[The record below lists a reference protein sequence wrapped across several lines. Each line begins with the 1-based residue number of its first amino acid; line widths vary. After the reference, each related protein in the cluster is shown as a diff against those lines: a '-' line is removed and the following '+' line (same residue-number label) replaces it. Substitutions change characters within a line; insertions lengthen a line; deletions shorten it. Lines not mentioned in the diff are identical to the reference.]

1 MSVRIFFAD
10 KEVKMKKRIISILIL
25 VIASVMLLS
34 GCSAT
39 AATRPQPE
47 DGTET
52 FTITGECSAYADGD
66 KIVVSAAS
74 DIATGTCGT
83 LSVYSTV
90 GVELAKTDIVQGE
103 TNGKLETEFKIEDSW
118 PDDVYAYLVFDTD
131 QSKKQPDEII
141 ALYGKQFANLVG
153 DNVVWS
159 SKGCAVVFQ
168 SELVK
173 VR

>member
-1 MSVRIFFAD
+1 
-10 KEVKMKKRIISILIL
+10 MKKRIISILIIVFTC
-25 VIASVMLLS
+25 VILLT

-47 DGTET
+47 DGTEISV
-52 FTITGECSAYADGD
+52 ITGECSAYADGG

-74 DIATGTCGT
+74 DIETGTNGT

-90 GVELAKTDIVQGE
+90 GKELAKADITQGE
-103 TNGKLETEFKIEDSW
+103 KNAKLECEFAIEDSW

-131 QSKKQPDEII
+131 QSQKQPDEII
-141 ALYGKQFANLVG
+141 ALYGKQFQNIQG

-159 SKGCAVVFQ
+159 AKGCAVVFQ
-168 SELVK
+168 SQLIH